1 MFGMDAR
8 HDRMGGRCRTNG
20 APGTRVGSAAA
31 ATPRRSRA
39 AASHCNFKSH
49 CNFNREQGFPPNI
62 APNGAPLP
70 AHGRLTDCAMM
81 KECR

>member
-1 MFGMDAR
+1 MIAWE
-8 HDRMGGRCRTNG
+8 
-20 APGTRVGSAAA
+20 AAA
-31 ATPRRSRA
+31 GPTAPPARASEARRRQQA